1 MGAFRRSEIRDRLA
15 VSMPT
20 PTHGNAPQSP
30 QGAAPPWMTVHRCPT
45 CGSDNV
51 RRSTVRERER
61 DVGEHKF
68 HSPYRCRACNER
80 FWVVSRK
87 ARTAA
92 MLAVA
97 CGVGLALL
105 VALIVVSV
113 SDDGTDSPGPAVTDE
128 AISASDE
135 PAKAAP
141 ALQDPLRS
149 TDLPPPTT
157 RAPAPAPDT
166 KSDTRP
172 LRPPAQP
179 FIK

>member
-1 MGAFRRSEIRDRLA
+1 MT
-15 VSMPT
+15 T
-20 PTHGNAPQSP
+20 PTQGNAPQSP
-30 QGAAPPWMTVHRCPT
+30 QGAARPWMTIHYCPT

-61 DVGEHKF
+61 DIGEHKF

-92 MLAVA
+92 TLAVA

-105 VALIVVSV
+105 VALIVVSF
-113 SDDGTDSPGPAVTDE
+113 SDGEADSPVPAIIDDSTSRTDE
-128 AISASDE
+128 SAK
-135 PAKAAP
+135 PAP
-141 ALQDPLRS
+141 PLQDPLRA
-149 TDLPPPTT
+149 TDLPPATK
-157 RAPAPAPDT
+157 RAPTPAPDT
-166 KSDTRP
+166 RSDTRP

-179 FIK
+179 FVK

>member
-1 MGAFRRSEIRDRLA
+1 MT
-15 VSMPT
+15 T

-30 QGAAPPWMTVHRCPT
+30 QGAARPWMTIHRCPT

-92 MLAVA
+92 TLAVA

-105 VALIVVSV
+105 VALIVVSI
-113 SDDGTDSPGPAVTDE
+113 SDDEAESPAPALTDAATSGT
-128 AISASDE
+128 DE
-135 PAKAAP
+135 PAKPAP

-149 TDLPPPTT
+149 TDPPRPTT
-157 RAPAPAPDT
+157 RPPAPAPDT
-166 KSDTRP
+166 QSETRP

-179 FIK
+179 FVK

>member
-1 MGAFRRSEIRDRLA
+1 MI
-15 VSMPT
+15 T

-30 QGAAPPWMTVHRCPT
+30 QSAALPWMTIHRCPT
-45 CGSDNV
+45 CGSENV

-92 MLAVA
+92 TVAAVA
-97 CGVGLALL
+97 CGVGLVLL
-105 VALIVVSV
+105 VALVVVSF
-113 SDDGTDSPGPAVTDE
+113 SDDDTADLSSATTEEAAPPADE
-128 AISASDE
+128 TA
-135 PAKAAP
+135 PPVP
-141 ALQDPLRS
+141 ALQDPLRA

-157 RAPAPAPDT
+157 RPPAPASSTKFDT
-166 KSDTRP
+166 QP

-179 FIK
+179 FVK

>member
-15 VSMPT
+15 VSMTT
-20 PTHGNAPQSP
+20 PTQGNAPQSP
-30 QGAAPPWMTVHRCPT
+30 QDAARPWLTVHRCPS

-61 DVGEHKF
+61 DVREHKF

-92 MLAVA
+92 TLAVA

-105 VALIVVSV
+105 VALIVVSI
-113 SDDGTDSPGPAVTDE
+113 SDDEADSPAPAITDE
-128 AISASDE
+128 AT
-135 PAKAAP
+135 AKADASAKP
-141 ALQDPLRS
+141 EPTVQDPLRS

-157 RAPAPAPDT
+157 RAPTPAPAA
-166 KSDTRP
+166 KSDTGP

-179 FIK
+179 FVK